1 MPELTEAQAEWLAN
15 ARTMLAFLQDH
26 PSLIGPLSHRLH
38 YGLWPVSAESF
49 AAVVAEM
56 GDACEIGK
64 SLVMSNH
71 DYTDAR
77 LSFGAHQVVAT
88 IATHRIASESRTVVK
103 EVTESVPLTYAELV
117 AMHETAI
124 ASAPLAVTVT
134 EAPCTHPNSWVKAG
148 VYYCPDCDAVVLLP

>member
-15 ARTMLAFLQDH
+15 ARTMLAFLEAH
-26 PSLIGPLSHRLH
+26 PSLIGPLSHPLH

-103 EVTESVPLTYAELV
+103 TVTEPIPLTYAALV
-117 AMHETAI
+117 AMHETAV
-124 ASAPLAVTVT
+124 ASAALADELAAVPLV
-134 EAPCTHPNSWVKAG
+134 EA
-148 VYYCPDCDAVVLLP
+148 